1 MRIWPRRKP
10 ASPPPPVVLP
20 SLDRLAGLIERVV
33 ELVDE
38 VWAVRSRR
46 LAEGRAAA
54 GTSGAVRSHDHSLG
68 RNRRP
73 VPRRWRRPTARG
85 SPSSALRTV
94 TRSSSC
100 AERRRPGNELELN
113 GARYRVV
120 RHSPSPLP
128 GDGRRCAVVEME
140 EPPEPERTFDG

>member
-1 MRIWPRRKP
+1 
-10 ASPPPPVVLP
+10 VLP

-38 VWAVRSRR
+38 VSGGPVAAPQPK
-46 LAEGRAAA
+46 AEPPPALPAPPVSQPQAQPQPQAQSRAAEVA
-54 GTSGAVRSHDHSLG
+54 ASDGAWLAFV
-68 RNRRP
+68 
-73 VPRRWRRPTARG
+73 G
-85 SPSSALRTV
+85 SPHGYALVELRG
-94 TRSSSC
+94 
-100 AERRRPGNELELN
+100 APPAPGNELEIN

-140 EPPEPERTFDG
+140 EPPEPERTSDG